1 MGSVANQRK
10 THYRPNPAVVRLSDR
25 RVSADSAPQIKGRS
39 VSNEKGLLQRIASGD
54 QTAVAQCID
63 QFGGLVWSLTRRLTP
78 NEADAEDAVQEIFL
92 EIWRFADRYDPSKA
106 SEATFIAMLSRR
118 RLIDRLRKHKRR
130 PEEELFDDAMT
141 QAPSAEEAAEVGAD
155 VARVVEAMQGM
166 KPEQQQALHLS
177 AWLGM
182 SHAAIAEELGLPL
195 GTVKS
200 HIRRGLLTLREDL
213 GVDNVAASSGTL

>member
-1 MGSVANQRK
+1 MS
-10 THYRPNPAVVRLSDR
+10 YDSD
-25 RVSADSAPQIKGRS
+25 V
-39 VSNEKGLLQRIASGD
+39 LQRIAGGD

-63 QFGGLVWSLTRRLTP
+63 QFGGLIWSLVRRLTP
-78 NEADAEDAVQEIFL
+78 NDADAEDAVQEIFL
-92 EIWRFADRYDPSKA
+92 EIWRFADRYDPAKA
-106 SEATFIAMLSRR
+106 SEATFIAMLARR

-130 PEEELFDDAMT
+130 PTEELFDDSMT
-141 QAPSAEEAAEVGAD
+141 QAPSAEQAAEVGAD
-155 VARVVEAMQGM
+155 VARVVEAMSDM

-182 SHAAIAEELGLPL
+182 SHAAIAEELDLPL

-213 GVDNVAASSGTL
+213 GEQVAAHSSGTLS

>member
-1 MGSVANQRK
+1 M
-10 THYRPNPAVVRLSDR
+10 
-25 RVSADSAPQIKGRS
+25 
-39 VSNEKGLLQRIASGD
+39 SNEKGLLQRIASGD